1 MVSRAARGAFASAL
15 VFPGGAIDPEDGAE
29 SWREFV
35 DDFDEVPA
43 SERAVR
49 VGAIREAWEETG
61 ILVSSAASP
70 ARTGRGFRE
79 AVSESGVRLRL
90 DALTHFGHWI
100 TPPEEPRRFDT
111 HFFLAEVDRGT
122 VAEPDGVETLD
133 AEWLAPEHAVELAH
147 SGERPIIFPTMLNLL
162 RLAESSSVSSAI
174 EAARVRPRVTV
185 APVIEV
191 LEDGTRRVTIPPE
204 AGYPLTRW
212 GM

>member
-35 DDFDEVPA
+35 DDFDEVPD

-61 ILVSSAASP
+61 ILVSSATSP

-79 AVSESGVRLRL
+79 AVIASGVHLRL

-111 HFFLAEVDRGT
+111 HFFLAEVDRGIS
-122 VAEPDGVETLD
+122 AEPDGIETLG
-133 AEWLAPEHAVELAH
+133 AEWLSPAHAVELAQ
-147 SGERPIIFPTMLNLL
+147 SGQRPIIFPTMLNLV
-162 RLAESSSVSSAI
+162 RLAESDSASAAI
-174 EAARVRPRVTV
+174 ETARVRPRITV
-185 APVIEV
+185 APVIEI
-191 LEDGTRRVTIPPE
+191 LADGSRRVTIPPD
-204 AGYPLTRW
+204 AGYSLNEWR
-212 GM
+212 M